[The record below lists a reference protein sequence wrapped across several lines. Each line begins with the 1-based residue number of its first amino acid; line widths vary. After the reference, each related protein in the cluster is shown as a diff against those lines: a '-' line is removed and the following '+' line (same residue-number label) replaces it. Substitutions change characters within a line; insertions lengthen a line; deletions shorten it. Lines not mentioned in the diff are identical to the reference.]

1 MHHKLASTGT
11 KLTSKIN
18 EASND
23 IFNDESSPKKEEKNI
38 TIVIIDPSLETGWKS
53 AITSSRKERST
64 VSEIS
69 IEISIVK
76 RGRVTKLVR
85 GAWYRFLHDHIRD
98 SLKERGDIDGRHD
111 EEKKRR
117 RKRGVHG
124 ER

>member
-18 EASND
+18 EGSND

-64 VSEIS
+64 VSEIDRDFDS
-69 IEISIVK
+69 QKGTCHEI
-76 RGRVTKLVR
+76 GPWRVVPLP
-85 GAWYRFLHDHIRD
+85 A
-98 SLKERGDIDGRHD
+98 
-111 EEKKRR
+111 
-117 RKRGVHG
+117 
-124 ER
+124 